1 MSDVDLYINIGVLLV
16 LLYCS
21 SFFSS
26 SETAIMAI
34 NIARLRQMEE
44 EGNKENIDRLKN
56 VIKTKLNDILI
67 TMLLGNNIVNIA
79 ATAIATQLIG
89 KLVTGSNGV
98 LLATLIMTLLIL
110 IFGEIT
116 PKSYAAKNAEKIALR
131 NIRVL
136 EFLNFIFK
144 PVLAALTVVSNF
156 IIRLRGGDPVGA
168 TTFVTEEEIMSLVDV
183 GEEEGVV
190 KHQEREMIEGVFEM
204 DEAEVSEIMIPRID
218 IVAVELG
225 TTLKEV
231 MDIIVE
237 KGHSRIPVFKE
248 SIDNIIGVVYAKDL
262 LKAAILGSNE
272 FESKTVDGMLREA
285 YFVPEGKKLNK
296 LLKEL
301 QTKKVHMAIILD
313 EYGGTEGLI
322 TIEDILE
329 EIVGEIFDEY
339 DYEVMMIEK
348 LNDQKYIVQG
358 EIGLDEMEDF
368 FTVEFTEEEKED
380 YDSIGGYIFNTIDR
394 VPKNGDMIEY
404 NGLKL
409 TVKKVIKRR
418 IKEILVEIIDD
429 TIIKDME
436 ENLSK
441 EIEHE

>member
-1 MSDVDLYINIGVLLV
+1 
-16 LLYCS
+16 
-21 SFFSS
+21 
-26 SETAIMAI
+26 MAI

-44 EGNKENIDRLKN
+44 EGNKEDIDRLKN

-79 ATAIATQLIG
+79 ATAITTQLIG

-131 NIRVL
+131 NIKVL

-144 PVLAALTVVSNF
+144 PVLVALTVVSNF
-156 IIRLRGGDPVGA
+156 IIRLRGGDPIGA

-218 IVAVELG
+218 IVAVESG

-429 TIIKDME
+429 TIIKEME

>member
-1 MSDVDLYINIGVLLV
+1 
-16 LLYCS
+16 
-21 SFFSS
+21 
-26 SETAIMAI
+26 MAI

-144 PVLAALTVVSNF
+144 PVLVALTAISNF

-168 TTFVTEEEIMSLVDV
+168 ATFVTEEEIMSLVDV

-248 SIDNIIGVVYAKDL
+248 SIDNIIGVIYAKDL

>member
-1 MSDVDLYINIGVLLV
+1 
-16 LLYCS
+16 
-21 SFFSS
+21 
-26 SETAIMAI
+26 MAI

-44 EGNKENIDRLKN
+44 EGNKENIDKLKN